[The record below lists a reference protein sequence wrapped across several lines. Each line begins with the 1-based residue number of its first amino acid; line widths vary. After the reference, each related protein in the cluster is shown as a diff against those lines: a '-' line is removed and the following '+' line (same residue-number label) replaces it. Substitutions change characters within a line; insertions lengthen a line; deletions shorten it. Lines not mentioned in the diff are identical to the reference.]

1 MNEKRAKICR
11 WIWRNLERNALEH
24 YEYLTFFQKL
34 KWGFNKKKYVE
45 WFCENNKQNYPYLQA
60 RR

>member
-1 MNEKRAKICR
+1 MSEKRSKICR
-11 WIWRNLERNALEH
+11 SSWRDLEREALEH
-24 YEYLTFFQKL
+24 YEHLTFFQKL

-45 WFCENNKQNYPYLQA
+45 WFCENNKNRYPYLQV